1 MRYES
6 ALKIVRFLKSTYGTP
21 VPILRVSQ
29 SVGLSYQPTHKHV
42 RALEKQGAIE
52 TAKQGREVLCRLNA
66 TEAAHLWLGMVALE
80 DRARL
85 AQGSEVVGQM
95 AGVLREAVPDLP
107 TEGLEAL
114 ALRAAGSGEPT
125 RVVVFVESYARETL
139 RRHFVTRCGDL
150 AEGAVFEVYTF
161 AELATALADPLEHAR
176 WIAES
181 TPLYGQ
187 QRFWEAVL
195 PCGQAPALL
204 DSL

>member
-1 MRYES
+1 MRHES

-21 VPILRVSQ
+21 VPILRISQ
-29 SVGLSYQPTHKHV
+29 AVGLSYQPTHKHV
-42 RALEKQGAIE
+42 RALEKQGTIE
-52 TAKQGREVLCRLNA
+52 TAKQGREVLCRLKA
-66 TEAAHLWLGMVALE
+66 TEAAHLWLGMLALE

-85 AQGSEVVGQM
+85 ARDGQVVGQM
-95 AGVLREAVPDLP
+95 AGILRDTVPDLP

-114 ALRAAGSGEPT
+114 ALRVPETGGAP
-125 RVVVFVESYARETL
+125 RVVLLVESYAREGL

-161 AELATALADPLEHAR
+161 AEVAASLADPLEHAR

-195 PCGQAPALL
+195 PCGQMPPLVE
-204 DSL
+204 SL

>member
-1 MRYES
+1 VRYES
-6 ALKIVRFLKSTYGTP
+6 AVKIVRFLKSTYGTP
-21 VPILRVSQ
+21 VPILRISQ

-42 RALEKQGAIE
+42 RALERQGTIE
-52 TAKQGREVLCRLNA
+52 TAKQGREVLCRLKA

-85 AQGSEVVGQM
+85 AQGGEIVGQM
-95 AGVLREAVPDLP
+95 AGILREAMPDLP

-114 ALRAAGSGEPT
+114 ALRSAGADET
-125 RVVVFVESYARETL
+125 LRVVMFVESYARESL
-139 RRHFVTRCGDL
+139 RRHFMTRCGDL
-150 AEGAVFEVYTF
+150 AQGAVFEVYTF
-161 AELATALADPLEHAR
+161 AEVAAALADPLEHAR

-195 PCGQAPALL
+195 PCGQAPALV